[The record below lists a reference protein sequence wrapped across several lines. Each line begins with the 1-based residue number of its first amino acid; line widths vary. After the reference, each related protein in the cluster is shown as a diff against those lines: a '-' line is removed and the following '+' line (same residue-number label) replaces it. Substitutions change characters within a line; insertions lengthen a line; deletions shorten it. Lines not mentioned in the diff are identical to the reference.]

1 MQEKSVMLPA
11 VHLLIGITV
20 GIFLLYLT
28 KDCRALIYS
37 AIGSLLPDI
46 IDKPVGHIILA
57 SLGNGRIFFHSL
69 TVCALMVLLGFI
81 ILMKWRHPGLL
92 FIAAGMLSHQL
103 ADAMWA
109 APQSWYWPFMG
120 WFRPKYMP
128 FYFEDMFS
136 LEFSSPSEL
145 LIIVLGIILV
155 ICMVQA
161 WRNGNNAL
169 FRRVAGV
176 AGLILVAAGIL
187 VFSTLAGCFYPC
199 SCFAVVILP
208 KFLVY
213 SGFQDIFICGL
224 SLILGGAAFLLV
236 WLSPPVGCCIKDFI

>member
-1 MQEKSVMLPA
+1 MLPA
-11 VHLLIGITV
+11 VHLLIGITL

-28 KDCRALIYS
+28 KDCRAVIYCS
-37 AIGSLLPDI
+37 IGSLLPDI
-46 IDKPVGHIILA
+46 IDKPVGHLILA
-57 SLGNGRIFFHSL
+57 TLGNGRIFFHSL
-69 TVCALMVLLGFI
+69 TICGIVAFLGFI
-81 ILMKWRHPGLL
+81 ILIKWRHPGLL

-109 APQSWYWPFMG
+109 IPNSWYWPFLG

-145 LIIVLGIILV
+145 LVIILGLILL
-155 ICMVQA
+155 ICMVHA
-161 WRNGNNAL
+161 WRKGNIAL

-176 AGLILVAAGIL
+176 VGLILLIAGGL
-187 VFSTLAGCFYPC
+187 VLSTLAGFFCPSFCF
-199 SCFAVVILP
+199 VMQILP
-208 KFLVY
+208 GFLVY

-224 SLILGGAAFLLV
+224 ALILGGGAFLLV
-236 WLSPPVGCCIKDFI
+236 SLSPPIGCGMKDFL